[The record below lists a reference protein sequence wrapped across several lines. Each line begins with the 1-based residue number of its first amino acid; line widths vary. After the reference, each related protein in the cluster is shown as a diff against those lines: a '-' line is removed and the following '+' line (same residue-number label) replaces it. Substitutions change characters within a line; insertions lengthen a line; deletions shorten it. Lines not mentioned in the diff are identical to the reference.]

1 MKLIVDIGN
10 SAAKLV
16 AFNGDEPI
24 EQIKTSGKTLEGLE
38 AFAQKHHFTRGIVG
52 TVTGITPEAQK
63 ALDALDFPVMRFT
76 TDTPVPITNHYRT
89 PKTLGSDRLAAVVG
103 ARELKPDE
111 NLLIIDA
118 GTCITYEVVDKQ
130 GNYWGGN
137 IAPGMQMRLH
147 ALHEFT
153 ASLPLVDADGEVPG
167 MGFDTETAI
176 RSGVLRGMKY
186 EIEGYIKSLR
196 AKYPSLLVFLTGGDQ
211 INFDASIK
219 NITFTDKY
227 IVPTVLNKILDYNY
241 DKK

>member
-16 AFNGDEPI
+16 AFDGNTPI
-24 EQIKTSGKTLEGLE
+24 EQIKTSGQTLEGLD

-52 TVTGITPEAQK
+52 TVTGITSEAEK
-63 ALDALDFPVMRFT
+63 ALDALCFPVMRFT
-76 TDTPVPITNHYRT
+76 PDTPIPITNRYRT
-89 PKTLGSDRLAAVVG
+89 PQTLGADRLAAVVG

-118 GTCITYEVVDKQ
+118 GTCITYEIVDKM

-147 ALHEFT
+147 ALHDFT
-153 ASLPLVDADGEVPG
+153 ARLPLVDADGEVPG
-167 MGFDTETAI
+167 MGYDTETAI
-176 RSGVLRGMKY
+176 RAGVLRGMKY
-186 EIEGYIKSLR
+186 EIEGYIKSMR
-196 AKYPSLLVFLTGGDQ
+196 AKFPSLQVFLTGGDR
-211 INFDASIK
+211 INFDEGIK
-219 NITFTDKY
+219 SMTFTDKY
-227 IVPTVLNKILDYNY
+227 IVPRGLNKILDYNY